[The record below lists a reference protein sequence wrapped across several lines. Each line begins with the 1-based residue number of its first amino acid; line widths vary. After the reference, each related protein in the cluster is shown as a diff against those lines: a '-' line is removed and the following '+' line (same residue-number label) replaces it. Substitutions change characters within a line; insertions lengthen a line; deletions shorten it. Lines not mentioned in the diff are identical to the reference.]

1 MLDPLISSDRS
12 TPSQNARD
20 RFTEIL
26 RRLHK
31 AVAQHWPDA
40 KSGRPKKVDPG
51 IVKKIHLSVFGFS
64 RGATQARAFT
74 NWMVALCRLDARLA
88 GRHDTMTLGGFNV
101 NIDFLG
107 LFDSVASV
115 GAGNTFGS
123 SLLGRLFDGHGAWAD
138 SEESLRIPEGIPCA
152 HLVAAH
158 ELRRSFPLDS
168 IAVGP
173 TMPDNCSEV
182 VFPGVHSDLGCGY
195 SPCEQGRGTDPEG
208 VDMLARVPLVYM
220 YKVARL
226 AGVPLKLELASDT
239 AKKRFMIAPAT
250 IVALND
256 YLALAM
262 KKVGL
267 LHETMREQAH
277 FQMRCR
283 LERRV
288 KGNNPLESTSSFGRA
303 STFD

>member
-1 MLDPLISSDRS
+1 M
-12 TPSQNARD
+12 
-20 RFTEIL
+20 
-26 RRLHK
+26 
-31 AVAQHWPDA
+31 AQHWPDA

-256 YLALAM
+256 YLALAT